1 MMIGL
6 VLLWLAL
13 GLVIGALAIA
23 ARLGTQKLGRRVWLL
38 LPGIGATAALLGGV
52 AGSLV
57 FSLFYGTA
65 TAAWGAVLGVVV
77 GAWALTHSWRRTGA

>member
-1 MMIGL
+1 MIGL
-6 VLLWLAL
+6 VLLWLTL

-23 ARLGTQKLGRRVWLL
+23 ARLGTRTLGRRAWLL
-38 LPGIGATAALLGGV
+38 LPGIGATAALLGGI

-65 TAAWGAVLGVVV
+65 VAAWCAVLGVAV
-77 GAWALTHSWRRTGA
+77 GAWGLTHSWGRTGA